1 MRPFTTIGKAMRI
14 CRKGRYDFTAAIQE
28 AILPMREPRFH
39 SPAAPPS
46 FEAMKVTSLP
56 SPGGATVAYMILS
69 PTAETPGDKRT
80 EPRWRTH
87 LRSGKIV
94 DGSTRIVT
102 ESQVRYRSARGV
114 RLKLAT
120 NVVLPKRIRFF
131 DEIGKRMFEAV
142 VAWQRGRDIGV
153 SLRREVHSNELTRAE
168 LFKLGIKI
176 KSTDR

>member
-1 MRPFTTIGKAMRI
+1 
-14 CRKGRYDFTAAIQE
+14 
-28 AILPMREPRFH
+28 MREPRFH
-39 SPAAPPS
+39 SPAMPPS
-46 FEAMKVTSLP
+46 LEAMKVTSLP
-56 SPGGATVAYMILS
+56 SPGSATIAYVVLS
-69 PTAETPGDKRT
+69 PATKATSDKRT

-87 LRSGKIV
+87 LRSGRIV
-94 DGSTRIVT
+94 DDRTRIVT
-102 ESQVRYRSARGV
+102 ESQVRDRSARGV